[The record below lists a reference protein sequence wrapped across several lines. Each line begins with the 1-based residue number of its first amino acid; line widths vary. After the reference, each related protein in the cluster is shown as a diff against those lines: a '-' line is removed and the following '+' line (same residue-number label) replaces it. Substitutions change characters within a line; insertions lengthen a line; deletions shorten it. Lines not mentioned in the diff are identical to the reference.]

1 MSEALAREPA
11 ALPRSAAWRRWQML
25 SFDEPAEAE
34 TPEPAALEPAPEPA
48 PDPEELLREWRA
60 TAEQAGHAAGYQAG
74 QEQGRR
80 DGYAAGHAE
89 GLAAGRVEGH
99 AEGLAQ
105 GREQARQQAERLH
118 ALAQACAASVARL
131 EDNMGQSL
139 LTLALDIAGQVLRT
153 TLAEHPEAMV
163 AAVREVLHINPA
175 TGAAMRL
182 WVHPDDLELV
192 RTHLADELDEANW
205 RLQADESIAR
215 GGCRTETAYGDV
227 DATLQTRWRRVAAS
241 LGRSAAWE
249 ETA

>member
-1 MSEALAREPA
+1 M
-11 ALPRSAAWRRWQML
+11 
-25 SFDEPAEAE
+25 
-34 TPEPAALEPAPEPA
+34 
-48 PDPEELLREWRA
+48 
-60 TAEQAGHAAGYQAG
+60 
-74 QEQGRR
+74 
-80 DGYAAGHAE
+80 
-89 GLAAGRVEGH
+89 
-99 AEGLAQ
+99 
-105 GREQARQQAERLH
+105 
-118 ALAQACAASVARL
+118 AQACAASVARL

-153 TLAEHPEAMV
+153 TLAEHPETMV

-192 RTHLADELDEANW
+192 RTHLADELNEANW
-205 RLQADESIAR
+205 RLQADESITR

>member
-1 MSEALAREPA
+1 G
-11 ALPRSAAWRRWQML
+11 
-25 SFDEPAEAE
+25 
-34 TPEPAALEPAPEPA
+34 
-48 PDPEELLREWRA
+48 RA
-60 TAEQAGHAAGYQAG
+60 
-74 QEQGRR
+74 
-80 DGYAAGHAE
+80 
-89 GLAAGRVEGH
+89 EGH

-105 GREQARQQAERLH
+105 GREDARQQAERLH

-163 AAVREVLHINPA
+163 AAVREVLQINPA

-192 RTHLADELDEANW
+192 RTHLADELNEANW
-205 RLQADESIAR
+205 RLQADESITR

-241 LGRSAAWE
+241 LGAASTEPWLVSGRI
-249 ETA
+249 TRAAGLVLHTTGLRL

>member
-1 MSEALAREPA
+1 
-11 ALPRSAAWRRWQML
+11 
-25 SFDEPAEAE
+25 
-34 TPEPAALEPAPEPA
+34 
-48 PDPEELLREWRA
+48 
-60 TAEQAGHAAGYQAG
+60 
-74 QEQGRR
+74 
-80 DGYAAGHAE
+80 
-89 GLAAGRVEGH
+89 
-99 AEGLAQ
+99 
-105 GREQARQQAERLH
+105 
-118 ALAQACAASVARL
+118 
-131 EDNMGQSL
+131 MGQSL

-163 AAVREVLHINPA
+163 AAVREVLQINPA

-192 RTHLADELDEANW
+192 RTHLADE
-205 RLQADESIAR
+205 SITR